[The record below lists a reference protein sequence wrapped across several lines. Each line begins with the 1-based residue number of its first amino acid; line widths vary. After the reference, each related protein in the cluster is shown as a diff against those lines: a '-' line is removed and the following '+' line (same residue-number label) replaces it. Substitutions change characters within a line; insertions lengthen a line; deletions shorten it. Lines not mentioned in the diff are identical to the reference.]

1 MRTFVPLPILLL
13 LVATSWPAA
22 ALEARL
28 PRHPAPSPD
37 GSEIAFS
44 WQGDIWLVP
53 AQGGEA
59 RRLTAHPAAD
69 RFPVWSPDG
78 RWIAFQSW
86 RYGNG
91 DVFVLPYDGSAPPR
105 RLTFASTDDRPVDF
119 SPSGLE
125 VLFVSRRDLSIRRA
139 PGLYR
144 VWVEGSTPVLEQR
157 ALGDNAAYS
166 PDGQRLAF
174 VRGGTYWW
182 RRGYRGAANRE
193 IWLRRADGSLEPLTD
208 FDGDD
213 DHPLWV
219 DADTLIF
226 LSSRNGRKN
235 LFRLEMNSGR
245 VTPLT
250 HFDQTDVRF
259 PRISADGSLVAFEV
273 DQEIRLLRPTD
284 GEQRRVRIEVA
295 PDWTRPPVEERRAS
309 SGAEEL
315 VISPDGKLAAFIVH
329 GEVFVTGIRSKKDQQ
344 IATPPTVQVTR
355 TPQRE
360 QDLLWHP
367 DSKSLWVTSDRR
379 GNNDIYRLSPAD
391 PKRGWLENLEFHAE
405 AVVAGPDEEHA
416 ARISPDGRKLAY
428 LRGKGDLL
436 VRDLDSGDQTL
447 IHEHWSPAEFRWSP
461 DSRWLA
467 YATNDVEYNS
477 EVWIVPA
484 TGGEAYNVSRHPDID
499 TAPRW
504 SADGRRLTWLSRRH
518 ADTLDVW
525 SVWLRREDA
534 ERSAEQWLALWQSG
548 KKGKKKDGQAGKAG
562 EKAARK
568 KKKKKTPKEEAAAPE
583 PDVAKVEID
592 LQGLW
597 RRAEP
602 LTRLPGDEGDALLTP
617 DGRRLVFTAVN
628 EKGRDIFISDWRGRK
643 PKRLTTSGKA
653 PRALQFDESGKTLFY
668 LSATGT
674 IQRVSLEGKAGDP
687 VPFSARYT
695 VDNAAERRQLFDEAW
710 RALSEW
716 FYDPHFHGVDW
727 QAMRRRYRPWA
738 MDASDHADFA
748 DVMNLMLGELN
759 ASHMGYRPR
768 RPEGGAQTGWI
779 GALFDASEGGPGIL
793 VSEVLDDS
801 PAARTDVA
809 LLAGERILAVDGR
822 EVTETTNIYALF
834 ENTVG
839 RRLPLLIAGVDGEKR
854 RVVIEPVAFSRQRQL
869 RYRQWTRRRR
879 AMVDRLSGGRLGYL
893 HIQGM
898 SMPSFEEFERDLYA
912 AGHGKQ
918 GLLIDVRSNGGGWT
932 TDYLMAVLNVRRH
945 AYTIPR
951 DADPATRAYPQGG
964 LPLAAWTRPAAALC
978 NEESYS
984 NAEIFSRA
992 FRNLKRGPLIG
1003 TPTFG
1008 AVIST
1013 SGRRLLNGDWVRLPL
1028 RGWYD
1033 ALTGENQENHGV
1045 QPDLLVT
1052 QPPAEDT
1059 LNDKDTQLAAA
1070 VELLLERLENDP
1082 RAGAW

>member
-1 MRTFVPLPILLL
+1 MRTAAVSSILLL
-13 LVATSWPAA
+13 ALATCWPAA
-22 ALEARL
+22 GLEARL

-78 RWIAFQSW
+78 SLIAFESW

-91 DVFVLPYDGSAPPR
+91 DVFVLPYDGSTPPR

-119 SPSGLE
+119 APSGRE

-139 PGLYR
+139 PALYR
-144 VWVEGSTPVLEQR
+144 VWVDGSTPALEQH

-182 RRGYRGAANRE
+182 RRGYRGSANRE
-193 IWLRRADGSLEPLTD
+193 IWLRRADGSLEAMTD

-226 LSSRNGRKN
+226 LSSRSGRKN
-235 LFRLEMNSGR
+235 LFRLDIGTGE
-245 VTPLT
+245 VTQLT
-250 HFDQTDVRF
+250 SFDQTDVRF

-273 DQEIRLLRPTD
+273 GEEIRLLRPSD
-284 GEQRRVRIEVA
+284 GEQRRVAIEVA
-295 PDWTRPPVEERRAS
+295 PDWSRPPVEERRAR

-315 VISPDGKLAAFIVH
+315 VVSPDGKLAAFIVH

-344 IATPPTVQVTR
+344 VAAAPTVRVTR

-360 QDLLWHP
+360 KDLLWHP
-367 DSKSLWVTSDRR
+367 DSKSLWVTSDRQ
-379 GNNDIYRLSPAD
+379 GNDDIYRLRPAD
-391 PKRGWLENLEFHAE
+391 AKTGWLESLAFSAE
-405 AVVAGPDEEHA
+405 AVVAGPAEEHA
-416 ARISPDGRKLAY
+416 ARISPDGRHLAY

-436 VRDLDSGDQTL
+436 LRDLDSGDQTL
-447 IHEHWSPAEFRWSP
+447 IHQHWSPAEFRWSP

-484 TGGEAYNVSRHPDID
+484 AGGEPYNVSRHPDID

-504 SADGRRLTWLSRRH
+504 SRDGRRLTWLSRRH

-534 ERSAEQWLALWQSG
+534 ERSAEQWLALWQ
-548 KKGKKKDGQAGKAG
+548 A
-562 EKAARK
+562 EK
-568 KKKKKTPKEEAAAPE
+568 KKKKGGDAEKAVKESAREKKKKRKDRQTPTTGPGGDAPR
-583 PDVAKVEID
+583 VEID
-592 LQGLW
+592 FDDLW
-597 RRAEP
+597 RRAEA
-602 LTRLPGDEGDALLTP
+602 LTRLPGDEGEALLSP
-617 DGRRLVFTAVN
+617 DGRHLVFTAVN
-628 EKGRDIFISDWRGRK
+628 EKGRDIFVSDWRGRK
-643 PKRLTTSGKA
+643 PRRLTTSGKA
-653 PRALQFDESGKTLFY
+653 PRDLQFDTSGKTLFY
-668 LSATGT
+668 LSSAGK

-687 VPFSARYT
+687 IPFDARYT
-695 VDNAAERRQLFDEAW
+695 VDTAAEREQLFDEAW

-738 MDASDHADFA
+738 LDASDHADFA

-759 ASHMGYRPR
+759 ASHMGYRPH

-779 GALFDASEGGPGIL
+779 GALFDPSEGGPGIL

-809 LLAGERILAVDGR
+809 LRPGERIVAVDGR
-822 EVTETTNIYALF
+822 EVGETSNIYALF

-839 RRLPLLIAGVDGEKR
+839 RRIPLTIAGTDGNRR
-854 RVVIEPVAFSRQRQL
+854 RVVIEPVSFSRQRQL
-869 RYRQWTRRRR
+869 RYRQWTRQRR
-879 AMVDRLSGGRLGYL
+879 ALVERLSGGRLGYL

-912 AGHGKQ
+912 AGHGKE

-951 DADPATRAYPQGG
+951 DADPSTRAYPQGR
-964 LPLAAWTRPAAALC
+964 LPLAAWTRPAAAVC

-992 FRNLKRGPLIG
+992 FRNLERGPLIG

-1013 SGRRLLNGDWVRLPL
+1013 GGRRLLNGDWVRLPL

-1045 QPDLLVT
+1045 QPDLLVA

-1059 LNDKDTQLAAA
+1059 LADEDTQLAAA
-1070 VELLLERLENDP
+1070 VRLLLERLESDP